1 MPFPGSQAFRDEMV
15 ARSEEDAR
23 NARRRQSVEERLIV
37 RDDDG
42 VVRRGEIEKRI
53 VRGSA
58 ALDDPVVLRQPLRGP
73 RVPVVVRQQ
82 GELGEDRRRDRHLD
96 IPEDATEFRIEMDLE
111 LERHEQ
117 GVRVEEDES
126 RHRFRASVPN
136 YLALRW
142 ESNGFL

>member
-23 NARRRQSVEERLIV
+23 NTRDRQSVEERPVV

-53 VRGSA
+53 VSRSV
-58 ALDDPVVLRQPLRGP
+58 ALNDPVVLRQSLRGP

-82 GELGEDRRRDRHLD
+82 SELCEDRRRDRHLD
-96 IPEDATEFRIEMDLE
+96 IAEDATKFRIEMDLE

-117 GVRVEEDES
+117 GVRVEEGES
-126 RHRFRASVPN
+126 RHRFRSSVTN
-136 YLALRW
+136 YMAL
-142 ESNGFL
+142 G

>member
-1 MPFPGSQAFRDEMV
+1 MV
-15 ARSEEDAR
+15 ARSEEDSR
-23 NARRRQSVEERLIV
+23 NTRRHQSVQERLVI
-37 RDDDG
+37 RDHDG
-42 VVRRGEIEKRI
+42 VVLRGEIEKRI
-53 VRGSA
+53 VGGSV

-126 RHRFRASVPN
+126 RHRFRASMPK
-136 YLALRW
+136 YLGLQW
-142 ESNGFL
+142 ESSRRF